1 MPAQHMKGR
10 KMNRHERDAA
20 ENEDPYI
27 VAVREAGHAV
37 AKVVAARE
45 LGYGIIEAIDRIEIG
60 TGDGLF

>member
-1 MPAQHMKGR
+1 
-10 KMNRHERDAA
+10 MNRHERDAA